1 MPFTEIGRT
10 GGEIHMKGERDLE
23 LYGLA
28 KFDMSI
34 RPPRLNIKYNWIKPP
49 TRK

>member
-1 MPFTEIGRT
+1 
-10 GGEIHMKGERDLE
+10 MKGERDLE